1 MSEYIIDG
9 ALLTNIADAVRSVDG
24 STNTLTPEQMVT
36 KLNTIKTSIDAA
48 LSAIE
53 DKGVTVPDG
62 SNSNNLAELIAQI
75 SSGGMKFTSGTYTPT
90 TERNTAT
97 ITHDLGRKPKIFII
111 YKKSNLYNSTT
122 ATLDSYVIIGDKEY
136 ASGRIKSSSSFGGW
150 VGNVSSSSITS
161 TSVSMTCRFQ
171 YSSTV
176 YNAFFMAGQ
185 TFNWFAGVY

>member
-1 MSEYIIDG
+1 MSVQTQINRISG
-9 ALLTNIADAVRSVDG
+9 NISSALAAIA
-24 STNTLTPEQMVT
+24 
-36 KLNTIKTSIDAA
+36 
-48 LSAIE
+48 

-75 SSGGMKFTSGTYTPT
+75 SSGGMTFTSGVYIPAR
-90 TERNTAT
+90 ESYSAT
-97 ITHDLGRKPKIFII
+97 ITHDLGQKPKIFII
-111 YKKSNLYNSTT
+111 YKESNLYNSTS

-150 VGNVSSSSITS
+150 VGDVSSSSITS

-171 YSSTV
+171 YSNTV
-176 YNAFFMAGQ
+176 YNAFLKAGQ